1 MEHWPYPSKDFAVVA
16 AGFSFWGKGM
26 GGGHGPGETRVPL
39 GSSGSLGT
47 DYVD

>member
-1 MEHWPYPSKDFAVVA
+1 MEHRPYPLKDFAVVA
-16 AGFSFWGKGM
+16 VGFPFW

-39 GSSGSLGT
+39 GSSGSPGT